1 MIVAIRFPPNVGR
14 VHATFPV
21 SSSIAIAVQ
30 SAVRPVFNLQE
41 TLGPKS
47 RPLFVA
53 PIINVSGLYF
63 STNATSAF
71 AKASVV

>member
-1 MIVAIRFPPNVGR
+1 MSR
-14 VHATFPV
+14 
-21 SSSIAIAVQ
+21 AVQ